1 MRCLFKSNTF
11 LYIFIGIHIYV
22 LNIYICTYDDCIQ
35 WKLWNGMCGLLPHST
50 REQRKRLSLSHFSNK
65 KFLLCFFS
73 FDGEEYMLW
82 MGTYIYAYVP
92 CNLRKR
98 EKVRK
103 NGNRK
108 VTFYS
113 KIYLHTAAPSSC
125 SSVCTCACIKI
136 YNPWEKGILHA
147 INIFPFCILLLWN
160 IVFTEIVPI
169 YIVFIPS
176 WRSLCFYTFY
186 FCVSLFL
193 YNITV

>member
-1 MRCLFKSNTF
+1 MRCLFISNTF
-11 LYIFIGIHIYV
+11 LYIFIGIYMHRIY
-22 LNIYICTYDDCIQ
+22 TYDDCIQ

-65 KFLLCFFS
+65 KFFFVFFS

-92 CNLRKR
+92 CLACNLRKR

-113 KIYLHTAAPSSC
+113 ITYVHTAALSPY

-136 YNPWEKGILHA
+136 YIPWEKGILHA
-147 INIFPFCILLLWN
+147 INIFPFLYFAAL
-160 IVFTEIVPI
+160 E
-169 YIVFIPS
+169 Y
-176 WRSLCFYTFY
+176 CFYWNRSYLYRFY
-186 FCVSLFL
+186 
-193 YNITV
+193 T